1 MSKKEEVKAVAE
13 EVEVKEELPT
23 AKKLEDTITIGGNVR
38 VITRMKAGHYYE
50 CQKLFLQMIKS
61 VQKKY
66 SEVEGAGEGSQA
78 ISYWDLMEELPEE
91 MMAFI
96 ALCLGV
102 QPEFIKEEAF
112 PEEIPEAYG
121 KLVSLNNFTENIKNF
136 VTPIRESL
144 GV

>member
-1 MSKKEEVKAVAE
+1 MSKKEKVKAVE
-13 EVEVKEELPT
+13 EVKEELPT
-23 AKKLEDTITIGGNVR
+23 IKKLEDTITLGGSER
-38 VITRMKAGHYYE
+38 KITRMKAGQYYE

-66 SEVEGAGEGSQA
+66 TEVESKTVETQSV
-78 ISYWDLMEELPEE
+78 SYWDLMEELPEE
-91 MMAFI
+91 MMAFV

-102 QPEFIKEEAF
+102 EPKFIKEEAF

-121 KLVSLNNFTENIKNF
+121 KIVALNDFTGNIKNF